1 MSDATADRTQTAD
14 STHVARAL
22 FAAIAGGD
30 VDAVDALYH
39 DDALVFM
46 NTTGATLTKRKML
59 GVIRFLTTQ
68 VSELRYEDVRLQP
81 TPTGFVQ
88 QHVLACRAPGGEE
101 VRAHACLV
109 AVVEDGRIRRLDEY
123 LDAAAIAP
131 LTTPR

>member
-1 MSDATADRTQTAD
+1 MSE
-14 STHVARAL
+14 THSDVARAL
-22 FAAIAGGD
+22 FAAIAAGD
-30 VDAVDALYH
+30 VATVDALYH
-39 DDALVFM
+39 DDAVVFM
-46 NTTGATLTKRKML
+46 NTTGATLEKRKML
-59 GVIRFLTTQ
+59 GVIRFLSTQ
-68 VSELRYEDVRLQP
+68 VSQLRYEDVRLQP

-109 AVVEDGRIRRLDEY
+109 AVVEEGRIRRLDEY

>member
-1 MSDATADRTQTAD
+1 MSDPGAARTPLEVGD
-14 STHVARAL
+14 AL
-22 FAAIAGGD
+22 FLAIARGD

-46 NTTGATLTKRKML
+46 NTSGATLTKRKML
-59 GVIRFLTTQ
+59 GVIRFLATSVT
-68 VSELRYEDVRLQP
+68 ELRYEDVRRQP

-109 AVVEDGRIRRLDEY
+109 AVVDDGRIRRLDEY
-123 LDAAAIAP
+123 LDGAAIAA
-131 LTTPR
+131 LSGR